1 MKSAVALMV
10 ALALVFGSGALCAAT
25 AQAPVQT
32 VSMECGD
39 MPGSDDRPHRHDTPD
54 VARACHSCI
63 FPAPA
68 IGTNLNATGW
78 HWISPKVRA
87 PQSLSGLTLEPPT
100 PPPRQV
106 VPRSVSILSGEY
118 T

>member
-1 MKSAVALMV
+1 MKSVVALIV
-10 ALALVFGSGALCAAT
+10 ALALAFGAGPLCAAPAAASMQT
-25 AQAPVQT
+25 AN
-32 VSMECGD
+32 MECGD
-39 MPGSDDRPHRHDTPD
+39 MPGSGDRSHHHDAPD

-78 HWISPKVRA
+78 HWISPEVRA

>member
-10 ALALVFGSGALCAAT
+10 ALALVFGSGPLCAAT
-25 AQAPVQT
+25 PQAPVQT
-32 VSMECGD
+32 V
-39 MPGSDDRPHRHDTPD
+39 SDDRPHRHDTPD

-78 HWISPKVRA
+78 HWISPEVRA